1 MRSTYKCVCYTR
13 SVFFLENVVR
23 HSPNCWKYRFFLVIV
38 CLYCAELCSVNQT
51 RECMSTRWR
60 ATICRL
66 VSTVGT
72 MPFPLIWRCAQ
83 TDKQYECF
91 SFESTFYAAVFPL
104 ICDCITDFHWRIV
117 PSVGVNCNLRDICT
131 EQHSIEYEFMGACNT
146 RCVCP
151 ERVIDHFRT
160 VIENVELVCFFFL
173 PLALRTKRA
182 MQYMNEQLVE
192 ITDLEME
199 SVPTIKENSKLC
211 CCKSN
216 NNDQDQQQKKQ
227 KYKNAR
233 WPMHTFWPKCISF
246 HYYIEPGHTCNSN
259 TFRWTTDWF
268 TTAVFMLMVM
278 LSSFVHVPPFVCV
291 HCTFC
296 IRLFFST
303 SFFCFDNYR
312 CSFLLLLAI

>member
-1 MRSTYKCVCYTR
+1 MCMLHKKRFLSRKCRAPFSQLLKVPVLLSHCLFVLCWIMQCQPDTR
-13 SVFFLENVVR
+13 M
-23 HSPNCWKYRFFLVIV
+23 H
-38 CLYCAELCSVNQT
+38 VNQMT
-51 RECMSTRWR
+51 GDNLSFGEHRRHNAFSTNLTVCTNRQ
-60 ATICRL
+60 TIW
-66 VSTVGT
+66 
-72 MPFPLIWRCAQ
+72 MFFI
-83 TDKQYECF
+83 
-91 SFESTFYAAVFPL
+91 FESTFYVAVFPL

-182 MQYMNEQLVE
+182 MQYMNEQLVG

-233 WPMHTFWPKCISF
+233 WPMHTSWPKCISF

>member
-1 MRSTYKCVCYTR
+1 MNVFHLNQHFTLRSFRWFVIASQISTDALFLPLGWIAICVIFAQNSTQSSTSSWER
-13 SVFFLENVVR
+13 AIHDVFVLNVSSTISVQWSKMLNWFV
-23 HSPNCWKYRFFLVIV
+23 
-38 CLYCAELCSVNQT
+38 
-51 RECMSTRWR
+51 
-60 ATICRL
+60 
-66 VSTVGT
+66 
-72 MPFPLIWRCAQ
+72 
-83 TDKQYECF
+83 
-91 SFESTFYAAVFPL
+91 
-104 ICDCITDFHWRIV
+104 
-117 PSVGVNCNLRDICT
+117 
-131 EQHSIEYEFMGACNT
+131 
-146 RCVCP
+146 
-151 ERVIDHFRT
+151 
-160 VIENVELVCFFFL
+160 FFFL

-233 WPMHTFWPKCISF
+233 WPMHTSWPKCISF

-303 SFFCFDNYR
+303 SFFCFDNYLSLQFLVALSHLMRALSIAQQCDAVMCDGLWWIYTWSGSKSIIIVER
-312 CSFLLLLAI
+312 CELRV